1 MNDGRGRLRVEWS
14 VRAYRVLC
22 LAYPRR
28 FRDAFGRDMALD
40 FARFCR
46 DAVDSRRRFALTAL
60 WIGSIVDVAVNAG
73 ALRMAKYT
81 ERGGGQIGAA
91 AYSLMLI
98 AVPLLLLAKIV
109 GQPVP
114 ANLQVQRLTALAVHC
129 ALMILVAASLGRRVP
144 ATLGIA
150 VVVATA
156 VFVDLA
162 RLGLKLTATVSVS
175 VALFDAL
182 RISVPVLVVL
192 MLVTFAPVRRAEHAS
207 GA

>member
-1 MNDGRGRLRVEWS
+1 
-14 VRAYRVLC
+14 
-22 LAYPRR
+22 
-28 FRDAFGRDMALD
+28 
-40 FARFCR
+40 
-46 DAVDSRRRFALTAL
+46 L

-98 AVPLLLLAKIV
+98 AVPLLLLVKII

-129 ALMILVAASLGRRVP
+129 ALMILVAALLGRRVHV
-144 ATLGIA
+144 TLGMA
-150 VVVATA
+150 VVVAA
-156 VFVDLA
+156 AALVDFA
-162 RLGLKLTATVSVS
+162 RLAPELTAPLSLS
-175 VALFDAL
+175 FALFDGL
-182 RISVPVLVVL
+182 RISVPVAVVL
-192 MLVTFAPVRRAEHAS
+192 MLVTFAPVRRAGHAS